1 MIEIIAKEGK
11 VLTQAQDVPDDE
23 RIYVHR
29 VFTPDA
35 ALWKEIDETEIPA
48 ELN

>member
-1 MIEIIAKEGK
+1 MIEIIATIGK

-29 VFTPDA
+29 VFTPSPE
-35 ALWKEIDETEIPA
+35 LWKEIDETEIPQTPQ
-48 ELN
+48 